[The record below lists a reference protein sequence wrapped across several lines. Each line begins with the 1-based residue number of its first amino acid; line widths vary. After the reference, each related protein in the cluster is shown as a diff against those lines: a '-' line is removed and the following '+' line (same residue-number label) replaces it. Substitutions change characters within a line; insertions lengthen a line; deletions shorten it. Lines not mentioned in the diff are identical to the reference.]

1 MSKAKDSFYKAWNST
16 SWADKS
22 VAGIQGASGILGAFG
37 ETSRIKDTSNYQ
49 NEIDSLANTQ
59 FGYGDYD
66 SLMGAYTPSTIDKLS
81 VDDLRASDGERA
93 LGTLKGIGSGAIAG
107 AQIGGVPGAIVGGVA
122 GLLSGGLGMITG
134 NQKAAS
140 EARRLNQE
148 AEEAQQRYI
157 ANFANNA
164 QNISQN
170 KFNAAALNLAAF
182 GGFLKDRNMD
192 NFTKSKVRLAAFGG
206 DLTTTIEEPNGFSN
220 GVIKVDE
227 GKTHET
233 NPFGGVLMGVDPQG
247 TPNLVEQGEV
257 IFNDYVFSNRLYPT
271 GGQLESVRLPKRY
284 EGKSYADI
292 AFDIQ
297 RESEIRPLDSISR
310 NSLIDSMSKLT
321 TIQEESRQ
329 RDLEYQAFDE
339 LENAFADGG
348 SIHIKPSKRGTFTAA
363 AKKHGMGVQEFASK
377 VLANKDKYST
387 AMVRKANFAHN
398 AAGWKHAFGGNLYA
412 NGSIISEL
420 KSRGFTT
427 DAAKKQME
435 TNIKRAFGRDGFQG
449 FDSGEFG
456 GAGASGSF
464 AYDPEGI
471 TMFDYVRNT
480 PIPVETSFSD
490 AYAQA
495 RKDGLKTFMFNGKEY
510 TTDYDPNAKLGP
522 MEYEITVAN
531 LRQVLDENRKE
542 IPDSTRIEPWV
553 GQIPGEYK
561 RTRAFGGPVGNMF
574 SGPGNEDNF
583 MYFFGEPEYGSSDNV
598 TFDANGLPVNQNNNN
613 EVIRPYQ
620 QKPWITAM
628 RAIPVMGSSLQALGD
643 AFGWS
648 NKEDYENPTLIRKA
662 ADRIRNVKTS
672 PIGRYMSYNPYDVDY
687 EMNRLQNVGL
697 GTQRGLL
704 DTAGGNALAARNAML
719 ALNNNVASQMGDARR
734 SASQINEQRRQAVQ
748 QFNSGIDQFNAQQAL
763 NAGIYNQRAD
773 EAKMDAAIREAMLR
787 DNIQSTLSQARS
799 LNYTS
804 ALNNAGQFGN
814 DRMFADMAAWYQ
826 KYVAPFNKA
835 TQAYGAGV
843 AAKGGKIK
851 GFKVK

>member
-1 MSKAKDSFYKAWNST
+1 MATKLRQSFDKAWNGT
-16 SWADKS
+16 SWADKT

-37 ETSRIKDTSNYQ
+37 ETSIIKDTSNYQ

-66 SLMGAYTPSTIDKLS
+66 SLMGAYNPISIDRLH

-122 GLLSGGLGMITG
+122 GLLSGGIGMITG
-134 NQKAAS
+134 NQKAAA

-233 NPFGGVLMGVDPQG
+233 NPFGGVLMGVDPTG

-271 GGQLESVRLPKRY
+271 GGQLESVKLPKRY

-377 VLANKDKYST
+377 VLANKDNYSP
-387 AMVRKANFAHN
+387 AMIKKANFARN
-398 AAGWKHAFGGNLYA
+398 ASRWSHAFGG
-412 NGSIISEL
+412 
-420 KSRGFTT
+420 
-427 DAAKKQME
+427 
-435 TNIKRAFGRDGFQG
+435 
-449 FDSGEFG
+449 
-456 GAGASGSF
+456 
-464 AYDPEGI
+464 
-471 TMFDYVRNT
+471 
-480 PIPVETSFSD
+480 
-490 AYAQA
+490 
-495 RKDGLKTFMFNGKEY
+495 
-510 TTDYDPNAKLGP
+510 P
-522 MEYEITVAN
+522 M
-531 LRQVLDENRKE
+531 
-542 IPDSTRIEPWV
+542 
-553 GQIPGEYK
+553 
-561 RTRAFGGPVGNMF
+561 GNMF
-574 SGPGNEDNF
+574 AGNGDEENELY
-583 MYFFGEPEYGSSDNV
+583 YFGDTSDANDARTPIADSMISVIPASVFEEKPIDWKNAFGNPTGNPFAVDMNKYKVSPEPEENIRESR
-598 TFDANGLPVNQNNNN
+598 LPVT
-613 EVIRPYQ
+613 YY

-719 ALNNNVASQMGDARR
+719 ALNNNLTSQMGDARR

-799 LNYTS
+799 SNYTA

-835 TQAYGAGV
+835 TQTYGASV